1 MAASKASVNQQT
13 AGDTTAAPAAI
24 AAVGRPFE
32 PCVWGDFFVTYTPST
47 LAGMQ
52 ADIYIHISAR
62 IHSEG
67 LDVGMSNDLH
77 IVALRFCLLRQ
88 HGFWVPSVH
97 GFARVRSPVNT
108 CDDMQLGKSKRDVA
122 SSLECYMKEHG
133 MAVEDAMAALAAM
146 VEQAGRRINQA
157 CMELGRG
164 LLPAAQLV
172 VNMTRMLEV
181 YYLHGRDGLTYGR
194 ELKELIT
201 FLFLKQVP
209 V

>member
-1 MAASKASVNQQT
+1 MNNNS
-13 AGDTTAAPAAI
+13 
-24 AAVGRPFE
+24 
-32 PCVWGDFFVTYTPST
+32 Y
-47 LAGMQ
+47 M
-52 ADIYIHISAR
+52 H
-62 IHSEG
+62 
-67 LDVGMSNDLH
+67 
-77 IVALRFCLLRQ
+77 LRRHVRKNKDNL
-88 HGFWVPSVH
+88 VH

>member
-1 MAASKASVNQQT
+1 MLACPMTCISLPSGFVCLGNMAS
-13 AGDTTAAPAAI
+13 G
-24 AAVGRPFE
+24 
-32 PCVWGDFFVTYTPST
+32 Y
-47 LAGMQ
+47 L
-52 ADIYIHISAR
+52 
-62 IHSEG
+62 
-67 LDVGMSNDLH
+67 
-77 IVALRFCLLRQ
+77 
-88 HGFWVPSVH
+88 
-97 GFARVRSPVNT
+97 
-108 CDDMQLGKSKRDVA
+108 QLGKSKRDVA